1 MSKNL
6 YIALLL
12 SCSQLA
18 ADTFEDR
25 IWKEFQESI
34 EQMNK
39 RFEAIEK
46 SMNVAFVTP
55 PTTQTATGGKE
66 LSAQKTNNTIVVST
80 KTPTITMTTD
90 NDFVI
95 VNLNLGELNAQEIS
109 IEAEKNTLDGKVPLK
124 NGSATFS
131 VQNGRLF
138 ELSLK
143 QEQKK
148 EEKNEQGQAITQQF
162 ASAASTKI
170 ESLPDVVTDL
180 EKTKVSYKKGV
191 IELRLPKIAAQ
202 KKGTKLNVVT
212 N

>member
-1 MSKNL
+1 MH
-6 YIALLL
+6 
-12 SCSQLA
+12 
-18 ADTFEDR
+18 
-25 IWKEFQESI
+25 
-34 EQMNK
+34 K
-39 RFEAIEK
+39 RFDAIEK
-46 SMNVAFVTP
+46 YMNEVSAP
-55 PTTQTATGGKE
+55 IAQTTNATNPNKE
-66 LSAQKTNNTIVVST
+66 LGDQKTGTSIVVST
-80 KTPTITMTTD
+80 KTPTISMSTD

-95 VNLNLGELNAQEIS
+95 VSLNLGELKAEEIS
-109 IEAEKNTLDGKVPLK
+109 IEAEGNTLDGKVPLK

-148 EEKNEQGQAITQQF
+148 EEKNDKGVTTTHQF

-170 ESLPDVVTDL
+170 ESLPEVVADL

-191 IELRLPKIAAQ
+191 VELKLPKIAAQ